1 MCALQGYYYHYI
13 SKHRTVNLVAGDKF
27 VTEETLTVDKFVDP
41 VDVDAVPLDSVDPTS
56 LLQARRGQRPKHVCT
71 GVQLDSGTVGNVILV
86 NGFFAMAL
94 VEVGGM
100 EYRITEDLFGKL
112 RVTTSGDAGV

>member
-1 MCALQGYYYHYI
+1 MQGYYYHYI

-41 VDVDAVPLDSVDPTS
+41 VDVDAVPLDSVDPAS